1 MGIIFHRLHKP
12 EDDLDIRIIH
22 SSHCTEEG
30 APTVSRVTAEPRA
43 GPGLSRG
50 PALTESSLKLELL
63 RTSVTVKNFL
73 SRSG

>member
-12 EDDLDIRIIH
+12 ENDLDIRIIH
-22 SSHCTEEG
+22 SSQEG

-63 RTSVTVKNFL
+63 CTSVTVKDFL